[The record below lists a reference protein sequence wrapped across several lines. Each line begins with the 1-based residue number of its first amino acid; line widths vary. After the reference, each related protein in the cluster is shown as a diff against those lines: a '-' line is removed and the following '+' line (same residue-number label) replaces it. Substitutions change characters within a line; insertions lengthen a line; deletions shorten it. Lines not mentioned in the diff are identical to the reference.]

1 MAHDPGDEP
10 KVDEVLTE
18 EEVPT
23 QAPTPEPPD
32 A

>member
-1 MAHDPGDEP
+1 MKMDPGDEP
-10 KVDEVLTE
+10 KVEEVE
-18 EEVPT
+18 ETVPT

>member
-10 KVDEVLTE
+10 KVDLE

-23 QAPTPEPPD
+23 TASQPEPPD